1 MRKIIA
7 KKALTQQE
15 LNSAYAQHTCDTSQ
29 QSLRLR
35 FHVHDKTM
43 RRNKRRC
50 AAQYSRSRTV
60 RSLVRSRGQ
69 HGQRPV
75 GGPRG

>member
-15 LNSAYAQHTCDTSQ
+15 LNSAYAPHTCDTSQ

-35 FHVHDKTM
+35 FRVHDKTM
-43 RRNKRRC
+43 RRSNAVLRSTLRC
-50 AAQYSRSRTV
+50 CKVTR
-60 RSLVRSRGQ
+60 LL
-69 HGQRPV
+69 
-75 GGPRG
+75 